1 MKEAWIDIIVVGGG
15 ASGLMAAI
23 SAAKEGAKVVVLEH
37 MDVPAKKILATGNGR
52 CNYTNT
58 VQGKQ
63 FYRSD
68 SPDFVMP
75 SLTKFSEKD
84 ATAFFHNLGVM
95 TVEKNGYCYPRT
107 LQASIVRNAL
117 LKELERLQVTVKC
130 DVGIRKI
137 EKGRDGF
144 VFDTKSGTFKSK
156 SVILATGGKADPKSG
171 SDGSGYIY
179 AKSFG
184 HTVTPTTPALVPLI
198 GNADWLKATKGVR
211 QEASVTLYINNENV
225 TADKGEVQFTDY
237 GLSGIP
243 VFQISRFAT
252 MALSRKE
259 SVQVVIDFVPDVSFD
274 GLKDW
279 IQAQIDK
286 YQMTGTI
293 VSVLSGIV
301 NQKIADV
308 MGPKLPF
315 ANQPFAKLS
324 AKQRQMLIE
333 KCIELLKETV
343 VPITDCKSYA
353 QAQVTAGGIS
363 TLEIH
368 PDTMESKLVPGLFFA
383 GEIID
388 VDGMCGGYN
397 LQWAW
402 SSGNVAGKFA
412 AIYSRNQRS

>member
-1 MKEAWIDIIVVGGG
+1 MKNTRLDIIVVGGG

-23 SAAKEGAKVVVLEH
+23 SAAKESANVLVLEH

-63 FYRSD
+63 YYRSE
-68 SPDFVMP
+68 SPDFVVP
-75 SLTKFSEKD
+75 SLTKFSEKE
-84 ATAFFHNLGVM
+84 ATAFFHSLGVM

-107 LQASIVRNAL
+107 LQASIIRNAL
-117 LKELERLQVTVKC
+117 LKELERLHVNVMC

-137 EKGRDGF
+137 ERTKDGF
-144 VFDTKSGTFKSK
+144 ALDTKSGPFKCK

-179 AKSFG
+179 AKSLG
-184 HTVTPTTPALVPLI
+184 HTVTPTTPALVPLV
-198 GNADWLKATKGVR
+198 GNVDWLKATKGVR
-211 QEASVTLYINNENV
+211 QEASVTLYINNQRV
-225 TADKGEVQFTDY
+225 ASDQGEVQFTDY

-259 SVQVVIDFVPDVSFD
+259 SVEIVIDFVPDVSCD
-274 GLKDW
+274 ALEIW
-279 IQAQIDK
+279 LQT
-286 YQMTGTI
+286 QMDQYRTGGTI
-293 VSVLSGIV
+293 VSILAGIV
-301 NQKIADV
+301 NQKLADV
-308 MGPKLPF
+308 LGGKLPF
-315 ANQPFAKLS
+315 ANQPFSKLS
-324 AKQRQMLIE
+324 TKQLQMLIT
-333 KCIELLKETV
+333 KSIQLLKETV
-343 VPITDCKSYA
+343 VPIIDSKSYS

-363 TLEIH
+363 TLEIYA
-368 PDTMESKLVPGLFFA
+368 DTMESKLVPGLFFA
-383 GEIID
+383 GEVMD

-402 SSGNVAGKFA
+402 SSGNVAGVNA
-412 AIYSRNQRS
+412 AAFCKK